1 MFYNFLPYPRTHMPA
16 AEASAQLAS
25 YELRGTGAY
34 ELRGLDA
41 YELRGVGN
49 TQSGSTPPPS
59 SGSNPPSTAAAA
71 GAAVGFGAA
80 MIASFVAPILVGYG
94 VHKRGHGLGMAV
106 LAWLGSGFII
116 SPVAYLLP
124 GGSILTTGAAA
135 YYAFKD

>member
-41 YELRGVGN
+41 YELRGVGTN
-49 TQSGSTPPPS
+49 TPPPPS
-59 SGSNPPSTAAAA
+59 SGSSELPPGAAA
-71 GAAVGFGAA
+71 GLAIGFGLATL
-80 MIASFVAPILVGYG
+80 ASFVAPILVGYG

>member
-34 ELRGLDA
+34 ELRG
-41 YELRGVGN
+41 VGN
-49 TQSGSTPPPS
+49 TQSSSAPPPS
-59 SGSNPPSTAAAA
+59 SGSSELPPGAAA
-71 GAAVGFGAA
+71 GLAIGFGAA